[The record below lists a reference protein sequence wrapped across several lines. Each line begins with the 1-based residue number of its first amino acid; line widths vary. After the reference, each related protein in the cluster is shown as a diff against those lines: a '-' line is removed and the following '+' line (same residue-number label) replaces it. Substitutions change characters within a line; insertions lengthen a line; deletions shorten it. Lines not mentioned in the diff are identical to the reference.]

1 MLVAWLQIQIWST
14 DRAALTPEVIEKLKG
29 EINEKSCVDI
39 SSMVPVDDNGEICV
53 NIVSFSCGKLHVF
66 NSRTS

>member
-29 EINEKSCVDI
+29 EIHEKSCVDI
-39 SSMVPVDDNGEICV
+39 SSMVPVEDNGELYASV
-53 NIVSFSCGKLHVF
+53 TSVLHVHIAVG
-66 NSRTS
+66 RLQQ